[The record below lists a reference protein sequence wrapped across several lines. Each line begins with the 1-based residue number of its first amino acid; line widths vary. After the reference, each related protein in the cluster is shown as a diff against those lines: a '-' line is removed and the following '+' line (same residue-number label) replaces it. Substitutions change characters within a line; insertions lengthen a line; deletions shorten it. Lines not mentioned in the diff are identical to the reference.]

1 MAKSVRRNYSRR
13 VIFLLDEQRQFLLK
27 ALQNLNLP
35 WASFAEKIGIHRRTL
50 NDWKREEYSIPLNV
64 VKKISKIAKVKT
76 PKNIEVKEPFWY
88 VYKGAKIG
96 GKMGAIA

>member
-35 WASFAEKIGIHRRTL
+35 WASFAEKIGVHRRTL
-50 NDWKREEYSIPLNV
+50 NDWKREEYSIPLDV
-64 VKKISKIAKVKT
+64 VKKDTEDCKSKNTEKYRGERAFLVCL
-76 PKNIEVKEPFWY
+76 
-88 VYKGAKIG
+88 
-96 GKMGAIA
+96 